1 MPKRYFRKGA
11 NCEGEGNFSSAQKNL
26 KARKNQVTHQSRNV
40 ITLSR
45 GNEKK
50 REEERGREAGK
61 KGDEEAVLFLQSSLG
76 GNGESQ
82 PGWGWH
88 SPGFW
93 RREFRCWEL
102 IVLLHSGVHPDKK
115 LFQAE
120 VRLQRPAPSLSWTKQ
135 VTTDMTLSLSCEK
148 FPSSSMYPQPQ
159 MHREARLSS

>member
-1 MPKRYFRKGA
+1 MRGKEIFLVHKRILRLERMKLHI
-11 NCEGEGNFSSAQKNL
+11 NL
-26 KARKNQVTHQSRNV
+26 EMSL
-40 ITLSR
+40 LSR
-45 GNEKK
+45 GVMRK
-50 REEERGREAGK
+50 RGKRREGGREAGK
-61 KGDEEAVLFLQSSLG
+61 KGYEEAVLFLQSSLG

-102 IVLLHSGVHPDKK
+102 KVLLHSGVHPDKK

-120 VRLQRPAPSLSWTKQ
+120 VKLQRPAPSLSWTKQ

-148 FPSSSMYPQPQ
+148 FPSSSMYPQP
-159 MHREARLSS
+159 